1 MPHFPVPTVMGHE
14 AAGVVEKVGKNVRDL
29 QPGDHVVACNTIYCG
44 TCKQCLYGRPHLCLD
59 RMGPAAR
66 RPKGSSPRLSAN
78 GEKLIPF
85 TDLGGFAELMLLPE
99 RAGGQNDQDIRS
111 EEQPSRIQSHMRMT
125 YA

>member
-1 MPHFPVPTVMGHE
+1 MRISHWSSDVCSSDLHFKQGAMPHFPVPTVMGHE

-66 RPKGSSPRLSAN
+66 RPKGSSTRLSAN
-78 GEKLIPF
+78 GEKR
-85 TDLGGFAELMLLPE
+85 TD
-99 RAGGQNDQDIRS
+99 
-111 EEQPSRIQSHMRMT
+111 SRPVGKEGVSRGKT
-125 YA
+125 

>member
-66 RPKGSSPRLSAN
+66 RPQGSSPRLSAN
-78 GEKLIPF
+78 GETLIPF
-85 TDLGGFAELMLLPE
+85 TDLGGFPELILLPHRDVGE
-99 RAGGQNDQDIRS
+99 K
-111 EEQPSRIQSHMRMT
+111 EKEIQIGKET
-125 YA
+125 